1 MKYRL
6 YMFKNSLKNLDFKT
20 PNIFN
25 KKKNKENLKKL
36 IYIDS
41 DTGKMKHYPPA
52 AQEWYNSIYTFNKNQ
67 IKLLPAL
74 DKNLLNLFKSYSNM
88 HLKDKQLLTKRKTKR
103 RIKYNRLSPVKVF
116 VGRGNVKHTNNKAI
130 ITLFIYNTEKLYLNR
145 VYKEQ
150 YFKLFLPKVKLK
162 KKQILLDKEGKE
174 IIKYNRPF
182 TYKEFLTVP
191 DHYDIYFSHVSLLVN
206 KVNFFYRVIVQY
218 LYHLSKLVYL
228 NVINEQEKLLI
239 FKNKANSFYA
249 LKYPE
254 FSSFLNKAIKIYISK
269 YLKFRYLLRINKAKF
284 ELPFLQYLKEFV
296 TSMYK
301 KRVQFNVVSLNKMH
315 LNSDIFT
322 QIVTSKLKNRN
333 NRLFRVLRS
342 SLSKVKLPIFSR
354 ISEKKSKPNK
364 NDFLINKI
372 RNTYINSMLEDKTI
386 NVDNLYGLLLKFF
399 PSKDKLKIVQ
409 NKRIS
414 TVKWSVSL
422 KNYILKTLKH
432 NKLFGVRVEAKGRL
446 TRRFTAS
453 RSVYKMRYKGGLKNV
468 ESSFGGLSAVILR
481 GNVQSNVQYSFLSGS
496 NRIGAFGVK
505 GWVSSK

>member
-1 MKYRL
+1 M
-6 YMFKNSLKNLDFKT
+6 SLKNPLKKYKT
-20 PNIFN
+20 PIIFN
-25 KKKNKENLKKL
+25 KKKNKENLKKYL
-36 IYIDS
+36 YIDS

-52 AQEWYNSIYTFNKNQ
+52 AQEWYNSIYTFNKNK

-88 HLKDKQLLTKRKTKR
+88 HLKDKQILTKRKTKR
-103 RIKYNRLSPVKVF
+103 RIKYNRLSPIKVF

-145 VYKEQ
+145 IYKDQ
-150 YFKLFLPKVKLK
+150 YFNLFLSKIKL
-162 KKQILLDKEGKE
+162 KKQILLDKDGKE

-182 TYKEFLTVP
+182 TYKEFITVP
-191 DHYDIYFSHVSLLVN
+191 GHYDIYFSHVSLLIN
-206 KVNFFYRVIVQY
+206 KVNFFFRVIVQY
-218 LYHLSKLVYL
+218 LCHLSKLVHL

-239 FKNKANSFYA
+239 FKNKANFFYA
-249 LKYPE
+249 LKYPDLKE
-254 FSSFLNKAIKIYISK
+254 FLNKAIKIYISK

-284 ELPFLQYLKEFV
+284 EWPFLQYLKGFV
-296 TSMYK
+296 TNMYK
-301 KRVQFNVVSLNKMH
+301 KRVEFNVVSLNKMH

-354 ISEKKSKPNK
+354 ISEKKIKPNK
-364 NDFLINKI
+364 KDFLINKI

-386 NVDNLYGLLLKFF
+386 NVNNLNELLLKFF
-399 PSKDKLKIVQ
+399 PSADKLEIVK
-409 NKRIS
+409 NTRIS
-414 TVKWSVSL
+414 SVKWSVSL
-422 KNYILKTLKH
+422 KNYVLKTLKH

-481 GNVQSNVQYSFLSGS
+481 GNIQSNVQYSFLSGS